1 MFPGGTLK
9 LGKLVAFY
17 DDNGISIDGHVEGW
31 FTDDTAKRFEAYGWH
46 VIRGVDGHDADAI
59 KRAVEEAR
67 AVTDKP
73 SLLMCK
79 TIIGFGSPNKAGTH
93 DSHGAPLGD
102 AEIALTRE
110 QLGWKYAPFEI
121 RLKSTRSGMRK
132 KPARQKK
139 PHGTRSSL
147 LMPKLSRRK
156 LLNSPVV

>member
-1 MFPGGTLK
+1 M
-9 LGKLVAFY
+9 
-17 DDNGISIDGHVEGW
+17 
-31 FTDDTAKRFEAYGWH
+31 
-46 VIRGVDGHDADAI
+46 IRGVDGHDADAI

-121 RLKSTRSGMRK
+121 PSEIYAQWDAKEAGGR
-132 KPARQKK
+132 KK

-147 LMPKLSRRK
+147 LMRKLSRRK
-156 LLNSPVV
+156 PLNSPVV

>member
-1 MFPGGTLK
+1 MTRLF
-9 LGKLVAFY
+9 
-17 DDNGISIDGHVEGW
+17 
-31 FTDDTAKRFEAYGWH
+31 
-46 VIRGVDGHDADAI
+46 I

-121 RLKSTRSGMRK
+121 RLKSGPSSVGCERSRPGERICME
-132 KPARQKK
+132 
-139 PHGTRSSL
+139 
-147 LMPKLSRRK
+147 
-156 LLNSPVV
+156 

>member
-1 MFPGGTLK
+1 VD
-9 LGKLVAFY
+9 VA
-17 DDNGISIDGHVEGW
+17 NNVPAVS
-31 FTDDTAKRFEAYGWH
+31 FETH
-46 VIRGVDGHDADAI
+46 CGVVGHDAASI

-121 RLKSTRSGMRK
+121 PSEIYAQWDAKEAGQAKESAWNEKFAAYAKAYPQEAAEFTRRMKGEM
-132 KPARQKK
+132 
-139 PHGTRSSL
+139 
-147 LMPKLSRRK
+147 
-156 LLNSPVV
+156 